1 MPPPSKI
8 LRLYNLRYAKKY
20 SVSSTSSLENSISAF
35 TTVNESAD
43 SMTVIIVNRDI
54 NSPRKVT
61 ININGFSVGNGTYST
76 LELSGLPAT
85 ETFKSHTNNALKKN
99 TIAINSNSFVITVPA
114 LSTTAVLLTK
124 ANTGISEFKN
134 GKSEIKIFPNPAKD
148 YINVSLSPTIAG
160 QTEIAVYDIMGKKF
174 LNSLVDYNG
183 YSLLSFDIS
192 TLERGVYFFS
202 IKNKHETFTKRF
214 SVKDKHYFFLETQTA
229 CCCTNRHC

>member
-85 ETFKSHTNNALKKN
+85 GTFKSHTNNALKKN

-214 SVKDKHYFFLETQTA
+214 SVI
-229 CCCTNRHC
+229 R